1 VAKALLRNTRMLS
14 PHGGA
19 AQQREDR
26 AVDRSHQLGHSW
38 WEQGSSS
45 AENSCFFFFFQL
57 FMSSRTKLFLFIFL
71 SLVLWDYYSKLP
83 QTGPCMNPNSGL
95 EAGEF

>member
-1 VAKALLRNTRMLS
+1 MVTMKQPGAGGGAGRVAKALLRNTRMLS

-26 AVDRSHQLGHSW
+26 AVDRSHQLVYSVVF
-38 WEQGSSS
+38 
-45 AENSCFFFFFQL
+45 CFT
-57 FMSSRTKLFLFIFL
+57 SFLFIFL